1 MLYLPGT
8 SWYHESQVFNWFHTR
23 HSLWLLSPSDRVP
36 SQVQKLDGTRTIG
49 AIPRRKI
56 CQEDVC
62 HWKNHLFQCASSK
75 FFKYQSV
82 SQRDVS
88 WFRRKGLCITV
99 HVHIIYIISIHFTS
113 TFLSC
118 VVICSILPNHIWL
131 YHTPVFAGQ
140 TGSQCHPG
148 SVHVRSGCWGLDH
161 GR

>member
-1 MLYLPGT
+1 MSHRCSTGSTRGIHSDFFRRQTGSLPRFK
-8 SWYHESQVFNWFHTR
+8 SWTEH
-23 HSLWLLSPSDRVP
+23 
-36 SQVQKLDGTRTIG
+36 RTIG